1 MCGGGRKG
9 RAALR
14 AATRNLGQ
22 NQEESYEYYGLKKLS
37 NDLKAAYGK
46 PKPKR
51 KAPEAAFQIQ
61 VARYLAKAL
70 PEGYW
75 FSAFPAGGGGRIRGA
90 RLKAMG
96 LKAGVP
102 DMVVFGPY
110 WEGDR
115 AYPYGPTMWLEFKAK
130 AGSLSAV
137 QKDVH
142 AHLKALGHRVA
153 VVRTLEQ
160 VQDELAEFCFP
171 EAIRAKVGV

>member
-1 MCGGGRKG
+1 MCGGGRRG

-22 NQEESYEYYGLKKLS
+22 NQEESYENY
-37 NDLKAAYGK
+37 A
-46 PKPKR
+46 KPKR

-70 PEGYW
+70 PEGFFW
-75 FSAFPAGGGGRIRGA
+75 TAFPAGGGGRIRGA

-102 DMVVFGPY
+102 DMVVFGKD
-110 WEGDR
+110 DR
-115 AYPYGPTMWLEFKAK
+115 DRSIYMERPEVLWLELKAK
-130 AGSLSAV
+130 SGSLSQA
-137 QKDVH
+137 QREVH
-142 AHLKALGHRVA
+142 AHLKALGHRVEVA
-153 VVRTLEQ
+153 KTLEQ
-160 VQDELAEFCFP
+160 VQDAIAEFCFP

>member
-22 NQEESYEYYGLKKLS
+22 NQEESYENY
-37 NDLKAAYGK
+37 A
-46 PKPKR
+46 KPKR

-102 DMVVFGPY
+102 DMVVFRSNPY
-110 WEGDR
+110 HEDGDL
-115 AYPYGPTMWLEFKAK
+115 GDTLWLELKAK
-130 AGSLSAV
+130 SGSLSQV
-137 QKDVH
+137 QKDLH
-142 AHLKALGHRVA
+142 KHLKALGHRVE
-153 VVRTLEQ
+153 VVKTLEQ
-160 VQDELAEFCFP
+160 VQDALADFCFP